1 MSSLHGGWSV
11 GGFFA
16 SGLAVVAGSAGLDP
30 RVESLIVGVALWCF
44 ALFVTGRLGSAS
56 AHSEEG
62 SGFALPSRAVLLIGL
77 LCFLAMMTEGAI
89 GDWSGIYLRHD
100 LGASAAAAATGFTG
114 FSLGMAVARL
124 GGDVLNERL
133 GAGPLLRGGMA
144 LVALALGAV
153 LLIGASVPAVIGFA
167 LCGLGIANAVP
178 ILFSAAG
185 RHDPPGPSLAA
196 VFTVGY
202 TGFIVGPPLIGDS
215 ADAIGL
221 PETLGVLCLLALTV
235 TALGRRAVAPTPALR
250 R

>member
-1 MSSLHGGWSV
+1 VGAGG
-11 GGFFA
+11 
-16 SGLAVVAGSAGLDP
+16 AGCGINLRENLPP
-30 RVESLIVGVALWCF
+30 R
-44 ALFVTGRLGSAS
+44 
-56 AHSEEG
+56 
-62 SGFALPSRAVLLIGL
+62 
-77 LCFLAMMTEGAI
+77 
-89 GDWSGIYLRHD
+89 
-100 LGASAAAAATGFTG
+100 AAAAATVYPGFRAG
-114 FSLGMAVARL
+114 WAPARL
-124 GGDVLNERL
+124 GGDRLNERL

-144 LVALALGAV
+144 LVALALGGV
-153 LLIGASVPAVIGFA
+153 LLIGSSVPAVVGFG

-202 TGFIVGPPLIGDS
+202 TGFIVGPPLIGVS